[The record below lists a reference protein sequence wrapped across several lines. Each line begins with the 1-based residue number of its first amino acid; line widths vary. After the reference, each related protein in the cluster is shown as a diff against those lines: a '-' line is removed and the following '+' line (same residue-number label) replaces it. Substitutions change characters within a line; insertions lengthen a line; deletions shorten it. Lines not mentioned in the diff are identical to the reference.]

1 MIVVSRKTNESIVIG
16 HNVRI
21 TIVDVRGE
29 SARIGVEA
37 PEEYTVQQVEVLG
50 SDAEGAGDAG
60 GNESPIAE

>member
-29 SARIGVEA
+29 SAWIAVEA
-37 PEEYTVQQVEVLG
+37 PGEYTVQDGEASSVE
-50 SDAEGAGDAG
+50 AEGAGDAG
-60 GNESPIAE
+60 ANEAPIVG